1 LSFGWQK
8 IISIMQKQMI
18 SKYYRA
24 GYKFI
29 LGILIFW
36 NIGVHAQTGKA
47 EIAKCAELKD
57 ESIQQPSKLCTAHT
71 GCRYVLHAQKNCATA
86 KQYLNRLKSVMLM
99 DIILTEEKIPV
110 AAPLMGDLSK
120 SKVTI
125 DNIFEAA
132 KTDNTKRLD
141 ALLETKK
148 LATGLRDGVRQA
160 PADEL
165 IHKDG
170 SVYYGTIKNGK
181 PNGIGTRIHVTGKI
195 CRGTFRD
202 GLVVDDESMDCIE
215 ENGRSTYSRYVNGQG
230 AIVNNTGVVW
240 VGNYSRERITSGR
253 LYAEDDRILAEGDWD
268 SNGFTGKIFDANG
281 NVMSEGK
288 FDINGTPIGR

>member
-1 LSFGWQK
+1 MK
-8 IISIMQKQMI
+8 KQMVP
-18 SKYYRA
+18 KFYRI

-29 LGILIFW
+29 LGVLMLGS
-36 NIGVHAQTGKA
+36 IGVHAQTGKP

-57 ESIQQPSKLCTAHT
+57 ESIQQQGRLCTAHT

-86 KQYLNRLKSVMLM
+86 KLYLTRLKSAMLM
-99 DIILTEEKIPV
+99 DIISTEEKNP
-110 AAPLMGDLSK
+110 AATSLRGDLSK

-132 KTDNTKRLD
+132 KTDNTKKID

-148 LATGLRDGVRQA
+148 LATDLCDSVRQA
-160 PADEL
+160 PVDEL

-170 SVYYGTIKNGK
+170 SVYYGTVKNGK
-181 PNGIGTRIHVTGKI
+181 ENGVGTRIHVTGKI
-195 CRGTFRD
+195 YRGTFRD
-202 GLVVDDESMDCIE
+202 GLVVNDEAMDRIE
-215 ENGRSTYSRYVNGQG
+215 ESGRSTYSRYVNGQG